1 MSDLIEILRT
11 RFPAAVIDSHSN
23 CGDDTVVI
31 GPGSL
36 REVATF
42 LHDDEAVGFEILMD
56 VTAVD
61 YLRRKPRFE
70 VVYHFLSHRR
80 NQRLRIKVP
89 VDGKDPRV
97 PTLQDLWISAN
108 WMEREVWDMFG
119 VRFDDHPDLRR
130 ILMYEEFEGHA
141 LRKDYR
147 VDKRQPLVGPVN

>member
-1 MSDLIEILRT
+1 MSDLLDLLRE
-11 RFPAAVIDSHSN
+11 RFAAVVIDSHAN
-23 CGDDTVVI
+23 CGDDTLVV
-31 GPGSL
+31 GADGL

-42 LHDDEAVGFEILMD
+42 LHDDPEVGFEILMD

-61 YLRRKPRFE
+61 YYRRKPRFE

-80 NQRLRIKVP
+80 NQRLRVKVP
-89 VDGKDPRV
+89 LDGKDPHV
-97 PTLQDLWISAN
+97 PSLQDLWISAN
-108 WMEREVWDMFG
+108 WLEREVWDMFG
-119 VRFDDHPDLRR
+119 VRFDGHPDLRR

>member
-1 MSDLIEILRT
+1 MSELLDLLRE
-11 RFPAAVIDSHSN
+11 RFALAVVDSHSD
-23 CGDDTVVI
+23 CGDDTVVVREE
-31 GPGSL
+31 GL

-42 LHDDEAVGFEILMD
+42 LHDDPDHGFEILMD

-61 YLRRKPRFE
+61 YYRRKPRFE

-89 VDGKDPRV
+89 LDGKDPHV

-108 WMEREVWDMFG
+108 WLEREVWDMFG
-119 VRFDDHPDLRR
+119 VRFDNHPDLRR

>member
-1 MSDLIEILRT
+1 MSDLIEILRA

-23 CGDDTVVI
+23 CGDDTVVV
-31 GPGSL
+31 GPEAL

-42 LHDDEAVGFEILMD
+42 LHDDAEVGFEILMD

-108 WMEREVWDMFG
+108 WLEREVWDMFG